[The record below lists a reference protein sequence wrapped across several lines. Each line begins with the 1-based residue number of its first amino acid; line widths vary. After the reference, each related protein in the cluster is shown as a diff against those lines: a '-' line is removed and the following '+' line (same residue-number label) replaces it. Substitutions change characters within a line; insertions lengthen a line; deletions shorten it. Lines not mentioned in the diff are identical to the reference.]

1 MFTLPSRQIC
11 RQVHYGLNIHILN
24 YHISAA
30 LQDEIAT
37 AFGSIGDFIAIF
49 QLAYQLAQVLGLG

>member
-1 MFTLPSRQIC
+1 
-11 RQVHYGLNIHILN
+11 VHYGLNIHILN